1 MNKNEKNT
9 ALSIHLSSLAQY
21 VFPLAGI
28 IVPII
33 IWSSKKDDSE
43 FVYKHGKSC
52 INFQL
57 SIFLYSF
64 ILALIFI
71 SILIFMAI
79 KKMSLS
85 SSGFDSENF
94 SFNDLSTDNLL
105 TFGLIGGIA
114 FLIFLLIK
122 IAEFVLIII
131 ASVKA
136 SNGEMYKYPFTISFL
151 K

>member
-1 MNKNEKNT
+1 MNHNEKNT
-9 ALSIHLSSLAQY
+9 AVAIQLSSLAQY
-21 VFPLAGI
+21 LFPLAGI

-33 IWSSKKDDSE
+33 IWSSKKDSSE
-43 FVYKHGKSC
+43 FIDKHGKSC

-57 SIFLYSF
+57 SMFLYSF

-71 SILIFMAI
+71 PIIIYMAI
-79 KKMSLS
+79 KNVNLS
-85 SSGFDSENF
+85 SSGFDSGNF
-94 SFNDLSTDNLL
+94 NFNDLSTDNLL

-114 FLIFLLIK
+114 FLIFLLSK

-136 SNGEMYKYPFTISFL
+136 SNGELYNYPFTISFF